1 MVDILSI
8 FSSVFGTPDLPY
20 SVGRTSVDPSDYRYP
35 IDQNYPAY
43 IQYRA
48 KKVLTPALR
57 GANALINEYKAT
69 VPEALSTADGVNATG
84 AGPTGPRQ
92 FGPKTEYESQLS
104 DASEMQGYNANKAI
118 EDAKNSGNYNQGL
131 LGFATT
137 YRPGKPI
144 RLYFPQSVQIHDN
157 IQYDQVGLGLA
168 GAAGLMAMNRGQDI
182 VEAVK
187 AGATETGKSLY
198 SLFGLG
204 NVDDEAARIAA
215 ARASSMVSALTPAGA
230 QGALALGLQVKVNPN
245 TRSIFTGVTVR
256 NFQFTY
262 DFHANSKEEA
272 RMVQRIVKKFRTT
285 MYPKAI
291 PDGALDAGLPLGY
304 EFPDLFEI
312 RFKFGNGG
320 DIDMP
325 QPLLCYL
332 RDVNT
337 TYNPGSMSFHADGK
351 PTHVQLSLTF
361 QEFRALNKQDIEKE
375 GGH

>member
-20 SVGRTSVDPSDYRYP
+20 SVGRTTVDPSDYRYP

-48 KKVLTPALR
+48 KKVLPASIT
-57 GANALINEYKAT
+57 ASNTLINEYKAT
-69 VPEALSTADGVNATG
+69 VPERLTDAGSVTDNPNPEAPARKLSQYEKQLISSGYSSDKA
-84 AGPTGPRQ
+84 RQ
-92 FGPKTEYESQLS
+92 DL
-104 DASEMQGYNANKAI
+104 I
-118 EDAKNSGNYNQGL
+118 NSGKSQQGL
-131 LGFATT
+131 LGFTTT
-137 YRPGKPI
+137 YRPGKPV

-168 GAAGLMAMNRGQDI
+168 GAAGLTALNKGQDI
-182 VEAVK
+182 LEAVK
-187 AGATETGKSLY
+187 AGAAETGKSLY

-204 NVDDEAARIAA
+204 QLDDQAARLAA
-215 ARASSMVSALTPAGA
+215 ARAASMVSALTPAGA
-230 QGALALGLQVKVNPN
+230 QGALAIGLQVKVNPN

-262 DFHANSKEEA
+262 DFYASSKEEA

-285 MYPKAI
+285 MYPRAI
-291 PDGALDAGLPLGY
+291 PDEALNAGLPLGY

-312 RFKFGNGG
+312 RFKFGRGG

-325 QPLLCYL
+325 QPLLSYL

-351 PTHVQLSLTF
+351 PSHVQMSLTF
-361 QEFRALNKQDIEKE
+361 QEFRALNRQDIEKE